1 MPVVRLEILER
12 TPYENGRA
20 FGDVG
25 PYERIDAIVHYA
37 VDPENAAN
45 AGVTD
50 LTHAERGAD
59 GLVHF
64 SGDTTIMRPINPE
77 RANDTLLM
85 QVPNRGGRSVA
96 RFNLTPV
103 APVTSSAV
111 LVGDGFLFEQGWTVA
126 WAGWQW
132 DVPETAERYRIGL
145 RPPHVRKE
153 ALSAASQMQ
162 LRIQPNHHRDCFPL
176 TDQHVGDLGHHKPI
190 PPADID
196 DPDAQMLVR
205 DKPYEDPQLIA
216 REKWQFAK
224 DVDGQPVADETH
236 VWLEGGFEAG
246 RIYDI
251 LFTPRDCMVVG
262 AGMLATRDLASF
274 LRYEKDSPLGGAVK
288 HVIGEGQSQCGRFL
302 RTYLH
307 FGMNTD
313 EAGRAAFDGVLAH
326 IAGGRRG
333 EFNHRYA
340 QPSVQPTPSF
350 GHLFPFADLP
360 QTDPITGQTAG
371 LLDRHS
377 ESGNLPKI
385 FYTDTAAEYWRG
397 DAGLPHTDLAT
408 GGDIEL
414 PDNVRRYLFASSQHG
429 PGEPALSNQDSA
441 GKTGANWFNF
451 VDYRPIYRAALTNL
465 RAWVAE
471 ETLPPESDYPRA
483 DRGNRAS
490 RAEVMESLK
499 SIPGLHLPAGEVMT
513 TMRELD
519 LGELA
524 PKGIGEMPAKIGKG
538 TYPDFVSAVDAD
550 GNETAGIRMPDVTV
564 PVGTHTGFN
573 PRHPDTGGV
582 GQLLEYVGSTLPFAK
597 SAAERE
603 AANDPRLSIAERY
616 ESRDTYLAEVKRA
629 ADALVEKRHL
639 LPRDVEL
646 CVQIA
651 GERYDLCTN

>member
-1 MPVVRLEILER
+1 MPVVKLETLER
-12 TPYENGRA
+12 TPYEGGRE

-25 PYERIDAIVHYA
+25 AYERIDAIVHYA
-37 VDPENAAN
+37 VDPGNKVN
-45 AGVTD
+45 DGVTD
-50 LTHAERGAD
+50 LALAERGED

-64 SGDTTIMRPINPE
+64 SGDTTILRPVNPG

-145 RPPHVRKE
+145 RPPHVRKD
-153 ALSAASQMQ
+153 ALTPTSQMQ
-162 LRIQPNHHRDCFPL
+162 IRIQPNHHRACFTL

-190 PPADID
+190 PPADIN
-196 DPDAQMLVR
+196 DPEARLLVR
-205 DKPYEDPQLIA
+205 DAPYADPVLIS
-216 REKWQFAK
+216 RDKWRFAN
-224 DVDGQPVADETH
+224 DVDGKPVSDDEH
-236 VWLEGGFEAG
+236 IWLDGGFEPG

-251 LFTPRDCMVVG
+251 LYTPRDCPVVG
-262 AGMLATRDLASF
+262 ASMLATRDLASF
-274 LRYEKDSPLGGAVK
+274 LRYADVSPLGGSVK

-313 EAGRAAFDGVLAH
+313 EAGRAAFDGILAH

-350 GHLFPFADLP
+350 GHLFPFADLS
-360 QTDPITGQTAG
+360 QTDPVTGQTSG
-371 LLDRHS
+371 LLDRHR
-377 ESGNLPKI
+377 EAGNLPKI

-397 DAGLPHTDLAT
+397 DAGLPHTNLES
-408 GGDIEL
+408 GGDAEL

-429 PGEPALSNQDSA
+429 PGEPELSNQDNA

-471 ETLPPESDYPRA
+471 GEAPPESIYPRA
-483 DRGNRAS
+483 DRGSRAS
-490 RAEVMESLK
+490 RAEVMQKLA
-499 SIPGLHLPAGEVMT
+499 SIPGLHLPNHDVIT
-513 TMRELD
+513 TMREID
-519 LGELA
+519 
-524 PKGIGEMPAKIGKG
+524 IGEQTSQGVGDMPAKIRSGV
-538 TYPDFVSAVDAD
+538 YPDFVSTVDTD
-550 GNETAGIRMPDVTV
+550 GNECAGIRMPDVTV

-597 SAAERE
+597 TAEERK
-603 AANDPRLSIAERY
+603 ATNDRRPSIAERY
-616 ESRDTYLAEVKRA
+616 ESRDAYLGEIRKAAEE
-629 ADALVEKRHL
+629 LVVTRYL
-639 LPRDVEL
+639 LARDVEL

-651 GERYDLCTN
+651 GERYDLCTL

>member
-1 MPVVRLEILER
+1 MPVVKLETLQR
-12 TPYENGRA
+12 APYEGGRE

-25 PYERIDAIVHYA
+25 AYERIDAIVHYA
-37 VDPENAAN
+37 VDPGNKAN
-45 AGVTD
+45 ECVTD
-50 LTHAERGAD
+50 LALAERGED

-64 SGDTTIMRPINPE
+64 SGDTTILRPVNPE

-132 DVPETAERYRIGL
+132 DVPETAERFRIGL
-145 RPPHVRKE
+145 RPPNVRGN
-153 ALSAASQMQ
+153 ALAPASQMQ
-162 LRIQPNHHRDCFPL
+162 IRIQPNHHRACFAL

-190 PPADID
+190 PPADIN
-196 DPDAQMLVR
+196 DPEARLLVR
-205 DKPYEDPQLIA
+205 DTPYTDPVLIS
-216 REKWQFAK
+216 RDKWRFAN
-224 DVDGQPVADETH
+224 DVDGNPVSDDEH
-236 VWLEGGFEAG
+236 IWLDGGFEPG

-251 LFTPRDCMVVG
+251 LYTPRDCPVVG
-262 AGMLATRDLASF
+262 ASMLATRDLASF
-274 LRYEKDSPLGGAVK
+274 LRYSDNSPLGGAVK
-288 HVIGEGQSQCGRFL
+288 YVIGEGQSQCGRFL
-302 RTYLH
+302 RTYLY

-313 EAGRAAFDGVLAH
+313 EEGRGAFDGVLAH

-360 QTDPITGQTAG
+360 QTDPVTGQTLG

-377 ESGNLPKI
+377 ETGNLPKI

-397 DAGLPHTDLAT
+397 DAGLPHTDLES
-408 GGDIEL
+408 GGDAEL
-414 PDNVRRYLFASSQHG
+414 PGNVRRYFFASSQHG
-429 PGEPALSNQDSA
+429 PGEPELSNQDSA

-451 VDYRPIYRAALTNL
+451 VDYRPLYRAALSNL
-465 RAWVAE
+465 RAWVADGVA
-471 ETLPPESDYPRA
+471 PPESIYPRA
-483 DRGNRAS
+483 DHGS
-490 RAEVMESLK
+490 RATRAEIMEKLA
-499 SIPGLHLPAGEVMT
+499 SIPGLYLPDHDVIT
-513 TMRELD
+513 TMREID
-519 LGELA
+519 LGEQVSQ
-524 PKGIGEMPAKIGKG
+524 GVGDMPAKIGNG
-538 TYPDFVSAVDAD
+538 VYPDYVSKVDAD
-550 GNETAGIRMPDVTV
+550 GNEVGGIRMPDVTV

-573 PRHPDTGGV
+573 PRHPDTGGA

-597 SAAERE
+597 TAEERK
-603 AANDPRLSIAERY
+603 ATNDRRPSIAERY
-616 ESRDTYLAEVKRA
+616 ESRDAYLGEIRKAAEE
-629 ADALVEKRHL
+629 LVVTRYL
-639 LPRDVEL
+639 LARDVEL

-651 GERYDLCTN
+651 GERYDLCTL